1 MIKTLTDEEYATF
14 MVKINEAPVRDR
26 CIMLLLLH
34 AGLRNGEV
42 CALRFRD
49 LYSGK
54 TVFSSIEVANG
65 HGHHEHIRLLPIS
78 PALSTALAQ
87 YHAAYS
93 QKFGNPD
100 PLSRAFITRN
110 QKIAIQQRDIQRI
123 VSKHT
128 RLWLDHPFHPHSL
141 RHTFATRL
149 MRRTSMRVVQQL
161 LGHLSITSTQV
172 YTHPSSEDCSDAV
185 NQAF

>member
-1 MIKTLTDEEYATF
+1 MIQTLTDEQYVTF
-14 MVKINEAPVRDR
+14 MIKLGEAPVRDR

-34 AGLRNGEV
+34 GGLRNGEV

-49 LYSGK
+49 IYSGK
-54 TVFSSIEVANG
+54 TVFSSIEIPNG
-65 HGHHEHIRLLPIS
+65 HGHHDHLRLVPLS
-78 PALSTALAQ
+78 PSLTSALEQ

-93 QKFGNPD
+93 QKFGTPD

-110 QKIAIQQRDIQRI
+110 QKIGIQQRDIQRI
-123 VSKHT
+123 VAKYT
-128 RLWLDHPFHPHSL
+128 RLWLDHAFHPHSL

-149 MRRTSMRVVQQL
+149 MRKASMRVVQQL

-172 YTHPSSEDCSDAV
+172 YTHPSSEDCSNAV